1 MHKETFN
8 WTDESFFE
16 KLLTQPRL
24 DTKVKEKC
32 EILLEDYLF
41 CLYGGFKDSSNKIKK
56 FDSAILDAA
65 ELSKLSSLL
74 DLDDV
79 NWSRLGHPGSIV
91 ISSLLGVVLNEE
103 IDYSH
108 LASAIT
114 CGYGAFHYL
123 AGVFDDSNRL
133 QWHPT
138 ALAGIFG
145 ATMAAAKLLD
155 LSEVEIVNAIKFA
168 GTAVGGSSN
177 VAFAK
182 NGGTR
187 FTRAQATLLGMYSAY
202 EARSGSPGADNLF
215 FGPGGLSERFII
227 RTELPEVSM
236 NDGLEATTFRYFPW
250 SGFSHQA
257 LINLTD
263 KLPIE
268 VNKIRDVEIFLPDSL
283 FSLIGNE
290 NYGPWWSIRA
300 AITSTIKSGTPMI
313 INDEQVVTNDFT
325 VNVKAW
331 ESPFGQIQ
339 IRQLDSTDIIDFGL
353 PADTKPSE
361 FDAIFLQQKWQGLA
375 GHSEQQIKDL
385 VSSLF
390 SNPDKQKFRN
400 SFVELFYES

>member
-16 KLLTQPRL
+16 KLLIQPEL
-24 DTKVKEKC
+24 DAKVKEKC
-32 EILLEDYLF
+32 ELLVTDHLF
-41 CLYGGFKDSSNKIKK
+41 CLYGGFKNSDKEITK

-65 ELSKLSSLL
+65 EISKLSSLL

-79 NWSRLGHPGSIV
+79 NWPRLGHPGSIV
-91 ISSLLGVVLNEE
+91 ISSVLGVALNEE
-103 IDYSH
+103 VDYSH
-108 LASAIT
+108 LTSAIA
-114 CGYGAFHYL
+114 CGYGVFHYF

-145 ATMAAAKLLD
+145 ATMATAKLLN
-155 LSEVEIVNAIKFA
+155 LSEAEIIRAIKFA

-177 VAFAK
+177 VAFAR

-227 RTELPEVSM
+227 RTQLPEVSI
-236 NDGLEATTFRYFPW
+236 NDGLEATTLRYFPW

-257 LINLTD
+257 LINLSA
-263 KLPIE
+263 KLPMV
-268 VNKIRDVEIFLPDSL
+268 VNKIRDVEIFLPASL
-283 FSLIGNE
+283 FGLIGTE

-300 AITSTIKSGTPMI
+300 AIASTIRSGSPMI
-313 INDEQVVTNDFT
+313 INGEQDEINDFT

-331 ESPFGQIQ
+331 ENPFGQIQ
-339 IRQLDSTDIIDFGL
+339 IRQLDSTETIHFGL
-353 PADTKPSE
+353 PAETKPSE
-361 FDAIFLQQKWQGLA
+361 FDTIFLQQKWQGLA
-375 GHSEQQIKDL
+375 DDNKQQIKDL
-385 VSSLF
+385 ASGLF
-390 SNPDKQKFRN
+390 SNPDQQNFRN
-400 SFVELFYES
+400 SFVELFYDL